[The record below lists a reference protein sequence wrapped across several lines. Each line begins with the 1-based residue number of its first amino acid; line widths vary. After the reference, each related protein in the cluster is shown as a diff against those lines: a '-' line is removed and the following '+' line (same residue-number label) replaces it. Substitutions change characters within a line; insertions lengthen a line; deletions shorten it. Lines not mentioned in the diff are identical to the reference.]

1 VRCFSHISHVSCT
14 GPLFCGRTKKKTE
27 RSDVLIR
34 EGTVDM
40 KLQDALL
47 NWLQIYIVAEARPD
61 DGAAVQTKQF
71 FEQILQ
77 EDHHLTEFHV
87 ALKDEEYIQVDY
99 VRDGEL
105 FSQQFDRAF
114 SEKLLIDINSNP
126 KYSG

>member
-1 VRCFSHISHVSCT
+1 V
-14 GPLFCGRTKKKTE
+14 
-27 RSDVLIR
+27 
-34 EGTVDM
+34 

-114 SEKLLIDINSNP
+114 SEQLLIDINSNP
-126 KYSG
+126 KYSDE